1 MQEILIYTEK
11 ISPRIEYIFD
21 FVLLEFSGLG
31 FKFTT
36 DLEGFKQSD
45 FSKINFSNQTISGGI
60 QLIPDDFLFDNGI
73 SEKVKFEELNEVGK
87 IFFALS
93 RYEEYLPNEKDQHD
107 RISGKNKVYKTPFVD
122 EWILDFQLKLKQKYP
137 QLNFKKR
144 KFELVLTCDVDQV
157 WKYKHKGFKRSYG
170 GFLIDFLKFDFK
182 GISNRLN
189 SFLELKKDPFDTF
202 DFFKTLSSFRAET
215 ERSRSVSEESENVK
229 MIFFWLMAD
238 YGKFDKN
245 NPVENLAF
253 QNKIRGISKWA
264 ECGIHPSYASNSN
277 PEKIKMEIERLEKIL
292 GKKITKSR
300 QHYIKL
306 HFPKTYQMLIQNGIR
321 EDHSMGYA
329 DETGFRAG
337 TCTPFFWYDLS
348 KEEKSDLKIYP
359 FCAMDVSMRNYMRLT
374 IEESVQEI
382 QRLKSEIQKVN
393 GKMIVLFHNSNL
405 NEEWKGW
412 GKVMESLF
420 VQP

>member
-11 ISPRIEYIFD
+11 ISPRIEYVFEFI
-21 FVLLEFSGLG
+21 LHEFSGLE
-31 FKFTT
+31 FEFTT
-36 DLEGFKQSD
+36 DLEGFKQSG
-45 FSKINFSNQTISGGI
+45 FPKINFSKKSISDEL
-60 QLIPDDFLFDNGI
+60 QLVPDDFLFENTV
-73 SEKVKFEELNEVGK
+73 SEKIKFEELNEVGK

-107 RISGKNKVYKTPFVD
+107 RISGKNKVYKTPFMD

-137 QLNFKKR
+137 RLNFKNR
-144 KFELVLTCDVDQV
+144 EFELVLTCDVDQV
-157 WKYKHKGFKRSYG
+157 WKYKHKGFKRDYG

-189 SFLELKKDPFDTF
+189 SFLGLKKDPFDTF
-202 DFFKTLSSFRAET
+202 DFFKTLSSFRADT
-215 ERSRSVSEESENVK
+215 ERSRSVSEEPENVK

-245 NPVENLAF
+245 NPVKNSAF
-253 QNKIRGISKWA
+253 QNKIREISKWA
-264 ECGIHPSYASNSN
+264 ECGIHPSYASNFSSQ
-277 PEKIKMEIERLEKIL
+277 KLKTEIERLENVL
-292 GKKITKSR
+292 DKKITKSR

-306 HFPKTYQMLIQNGIR
+306 NFPETYQTLIQNGIQ
-321 EDHSMGYA
+321 EDFTMGFA

-348 KEEKSDLKIYP
+348 KEEVTDLKIFP
-359 FCAMDVSMRNYMRLT
+359 FCAMDVSMRNYMKLT

-405 NEEWKGW
+405 GEEWKGW

-420 VQP
+420 V

>member
-157 WKYKHKGFKRSYG
+157 WKYKHKGFKRTYG

-189 SFLELKKDPFDTF
+189 SFLGLKKDPFDTF
-202 DFFKTLSSFRAET
+202 DFFKTLSSFRADT
-215 ERSRSVSEESENVK
+215 ERSRSVSEEPENVK

-245 NPVENLAF
+245 NPVKNSAF
-253 QNKIRGISKWA
+253 QNKIREISKWA
-264 ECGIHPSYASNSN
+264 ECGIHPSYASNFSSQ
-277 PEKIKMEIERLEKIL
+277 KLKTEIERLENVL
-292 GKKITKSR
+292 DKKITKSR

-306 HFPKTYQMLIQNGIR
+306 NFPETYQMLIQNGIR

-348 KEEKSDLKIYP
+348 KEEVTDLKIFP
-359 FCAMDVSMRNYMRLT
+359 FCAMDVSMRNYMKLT

-393 GKMIVLFHNSNL
+393 G
-405 NEEWKGW
+405 
-412 GKVMESLF
+412 
-420 VQP
+420 